1 MPPPMTAM
9 RGIVV
14 AFVEAHS
21 VVSDLSDGV
30 ALATK
35 CLGKKRAVN
44 NPLITQ
50 PLALYLRG
58 NKR

>member
-1 MPPPMTAM
+1 M

-35 CLGKKRAVN
+35 CLGTKRAVN
-44 NPLITQ
+44 NPLTHG
-50 PLALYLRG
+50 PARSLSLYLSQG
-58 NKR
+58 

>member
-35 CLGKKRAVN
+35 CLGTKRAVN
-44 NPLITQ
+44 NPLITH